1 MNRIAALL
9 FFAVALS
16 AASPAAAQQELTS
29 WQIEK
34 LKRQAARVHQA
45 MEELLNLERETARA
59 LQLSNGAFFRR
70 VLSEEFVG
78 TDLYGRVMDKTGLLT
93 AVETT
98 DVKYSSVIA
107 SDIKVRVIENTA
119 VVTCLWTVRGAV
131 GNRPFSRQSR
141 ITHVFIYAMGGW
153 KVIASQE
160 TRLPG

>member
-1 MNRIAALL
+1 MNRITALL

-16 AASPAAAQQELTS
+16 AAFPAEAQEELTP

-34 LKRQAARVHQA
+34 LKRQAARAHQA

-70 VLSEEFVG
+70 VLSDEFVG
-78 TDLYGRVMDKTGLLT
+78 TDLYGRVMDKAALL
-93 AVETT
+93 ASVETP

-107 SDIKVRVIENTA
+107 SDIKVRIIENTA
-119 VVTCLWTVRGAV
+119 VVTCLWTVRGTA
-131 GNRPFSRQSR
+131 GDRSFSRQSR
-141 ITHVFIYAMGGW
+141 ITHIFISALGGW